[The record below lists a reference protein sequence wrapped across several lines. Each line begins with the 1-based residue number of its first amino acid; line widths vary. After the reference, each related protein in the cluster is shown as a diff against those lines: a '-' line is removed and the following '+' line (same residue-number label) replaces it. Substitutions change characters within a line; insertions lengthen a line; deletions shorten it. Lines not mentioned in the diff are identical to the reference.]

1 MARNC
6 MPIIENRR
14 ARHDYD
20 VLDTLQCGIV
30 LTGNEIKS
38 LRAGM
43 ANLSGA
49 WCGMDDKN
57 LVLHGMH
64 ITRYDKANL
73 FDVDEKRD
81 RVLLAHKREISKL
94 AAKIAQD
101 GTTLVPLKIEWSRQ
115 YCKVLVGIC
124 KGRKNYDK
132 RDAAKKADAKR
143 EMDRARK
150 EMTRR

>member
-1 MARNC
+1 
-6 MPIIENRR
+6 MPTIENRR

-43 ANLSGA
+43 ASLVGS
-49 WCGMDDKN
+49 WCGVDGST

-64 ITRYDKANL
+64 VTRYDKANP

-81 RVLLAHKREISKL
+81 RVLLAHRREISRL
-94 AAKIAQD
+94 AAKVAQD
-101 GTTLVPLKIEWSRQ
+101 GITLVPLKIEWSRQ

-124 KGRKNYDK
+124 RGRKDYDK
-132 RDAAKKADAKR
+132 RDAAKKADAKC

-150 EMTRR
+150 GMTRR